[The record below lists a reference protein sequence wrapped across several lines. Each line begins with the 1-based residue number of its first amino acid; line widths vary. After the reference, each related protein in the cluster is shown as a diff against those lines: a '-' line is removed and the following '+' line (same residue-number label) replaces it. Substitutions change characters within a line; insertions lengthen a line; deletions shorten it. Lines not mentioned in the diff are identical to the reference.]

1 MRGRER
7 HARQRQGSEHL
18 AEFAPRVALL
28 MGGASVGAI
37 KGAISMLTCW
47 PLFEWQDIAV
57 RLLSDRACL
66 VSDIADQNEYAPAV
80 EDLS

>member
-1 MRGRER
+1 MC
-7 HARQRQGSEHL
+7 
-18 AEFAPRVALL
+18 
-28 MGGASVGAI
+28 GASVGAI

-47 PLFEWQDIAV
+47 PLFEWQDIAL

-66 VSDIADQNEYAPAV
+66 VSDIADQNGYARAV